1 MSSSTGARFKSNA
14 NSEMTKANEAS
25 TSPVNTTTTTTTT
38 TTTVTSNLPDTS
50 AKNEKKKKSIL
61 PKIFGSKRNGRSSD
75 EEAFKPGTE
84 EDDGV
89 PTLDLEK
96 KIETRK
102 KAFLEAAPIMR
113 KSFSERETSPGIEG
127 LNLSNFERPVMAPE
141 TELQS
146 FRIFVATWNVGGKSP
161 NFDLNLQD
169 FFLVE
174 GSADIYVLGFQEI
187 VPLSAG
193 NVLVIED
200 NEPAAK
206 WLALISQALN
216 RPRNEYSDSS
226 DSGTGS
232 KSSNSC
238 SKDTKS
244 PASLNFFQKPSL
256 KVISKNFRAE
266 GSSLLKA
273 CNCPV
278 DSPSR
283 ERRRARK
290 YSDPMNKLDSELQ
303 GDETVEELLSIS
315 ELPSSPSQCRYSL
328 ISSKQM
334 VGIFLTIWTKKEL
347 VPHIGHLRVDSVGRG
362 IMGCLGNK
370 GCISMSMSLH
380 QTSFCFVCSHL
391 ASGEKDGDELKR
403 NSDVTEILKSTQFPR
418 ICKNPCRR
426 APDKIVDHDRIIWL
440 GDLNY
445 RVALSYEETRV
456 LLEDNDWDTLLEK
469 DQLNMERDAGR
480 VFTGFKEGKIV
491 FAPTYKYSQNSD
503 SYAGE
508 TVKSKKKRRTPAW
521 CDRILWR
528 GNGIDQLSYIRGES
542 RFSDHRPVC
551 AVFSV
556 DVEVR
561 SRNNRF
567 RKGYS
572 YTSPRP
578 EYEDYIPQR
587 HSFYDY

>member
-1 MSSSTGARFKSNA
+1 MSSFTGARSKANA
-14 NSEMTKANEAS
+14 NSEMTKANDTNLCPINTSTITS
-25 TSPVNTTTTTTTT
+25 TS
-38 TTTVTSNLPDTS
+38 PDTS
-50 AKNEKKKKSIL
+50 AKNDKKKKCNGDDTFSFTGFFFVIKSIL
-61 PKIFGSKRNGRSSD
+61 PKIFGSKRNGRGSD
-75 EEAFKPGTE
+75 EETLKSSSAE
-84 EDDGV
+84 EGDGV
-89 PTLDLEK
+89 TL
-96 KIETRK
+96 
-102 KAFLEAAPIMR
+102 
-113 KSFSERETSPGIEG
+113 ERETSPGIEG
-127 LNLSNFERPVMAPE
+127 LNLSNFERPMMTPE

-161 NFDLNLQD
+161 NYDLNLQD
-169 FFLVE
+169 FLLVE

-216 RPRNEYSDSS
+216 GPRNEYSDSS

-232 KSSNSC
+232 KTHSSSREL
-238 SKDTKS
+238 KS

-256 KVISKNFRAE
+256 KVISKSFRAE

-278 DSPSR
+278 ESPSR
-283 ERRRARK
+283 ERRRMRK
-290 YSDPMNKLDSELQ
+290 FSDPMSKLDSELR
-303 GDETVEELLSIS
+303 GDDTVEELLSIA
-315 ELPSSPSQCRYSL
+315 EIPSSPSQSRYSL
-328 ISSKQM
+328 ISTKQM

-347 VPHIGHLRVDSVGRG
+347 VPHIGHLRADSVGRG

-391 ASGEKDGDELKR
+391 ASGEKEGDELKR
-403 NSDVTEILKSTQFPR
+403 NSDVAEILKSTQFPR

-426 APDKIVDHDRIIWL
+426 APEKIVDHDRIIWL

-445 RVALSYEETRV
+445 RMALSYEETRV
-456 LLEDNDWDTLLEK
+456 LLEDNDWDTLLAK

-480 VFTGFKEGKIV
+480 VFNGFKEGRVV
-491 FAPTYKYSQNSD
+491 FAPTYKYSHNSD

-528 GNGIDQLSYIRGES
+528 GNGIEQLSYIRGES

-561 SRNNRF
+561 CRNNRF

-578 EYEDYIPQR
+578 EYEDFIPQR

>member
-1 MSSSTGARFKSNA
+1 MTKSNHHSS
-14 NSEMTKANEAS
+14 NNNNHNNDNNNNNNNNNILLSPINCS
-25 TSPVNTTTTTTTT
+25 TATNT
-38 TTTVTSNLPDTS
+38 SPDTS
-50 AKNEKKKKSIL
+50 AKNEKKKKSLL
-61 PKIFGSKRNGRSSD
+61 PKIFGSKRNGRGSD
-75 EEAFKPGTE
+75 EDALKPNTE
-84 EDDGV
+84 GDSISIS
-89 PTLDLEK
+89 LDLEK
-96 KIETRK
+96 KIETRR
-102 KAFLEAAPIMR
+102 KAFLEASPIMR

-127 LNLSNFERPVMAPE
+127 LNLSNFERPMAPE
-141 TELQS
+141 NEIQS
-146 FRIFVATWNVGGKSP
+146 FRVFVATWNVGGKSP

-169 FFLVE
+169 FLLVE

-216 RPRNEYSDSS
+216 TPKSEFSDSS

-232 KSSNSC
+232 KTKES
-238 SKDTKS
+238 KS

-256 KVISKNFRAE
+256 KAISRNFRAE

-273 CNCPV
+273 CNCPME
-278 DSPSR
+278 SPSR
-283 ERRRARK
+283 ERRRVRK
-290 YSDPMNKLDSELQ
+290 FSDPMNKLDSEIR
-303 GDETVEELLSIS
+303 GGSTMEELLSIA
-315 ELPSSPSQCRYSL
+315 EIPSSPGQSKYSL

-391 ASGEKDGDELKR
+391 ASGEKEGDEIRR
-403 NSDVTEILKSTQFPR
+403 NSDVAEILKGIQFPR

-426 APDKIVDHDRIIWL
+426 APEKIVDHDRIIWL

-469 DQLNMERDAGR
+469 DQLNIERDAGR
-480 VFTGFKEGKIV
+480 VFSGFKEGRIV
-491 FAPTYKYSQNSD
+491 FAPTYKYSHNSD

-528 GNGIDQLSYIRGES
+528 GRSIEQLSYIRGES

-556 DVEVR
+556 GVEVR

-578 EYEDYIPQR
+578 EYEDFIPQR
-587 HSFYDY
+587 HSFYDF

>member
-1 MSSSTGARFKSNA
+1 MNLMSYYEFT
-14 NSEMTKANEAS
+14 
-25 TSPVNTTTTTTTT
+25 
-38 TTTVTSNLPDTS
+38 
-50 AKNEKKKKSIL
+50 
-61 PKIFGSKRNGRSSD
+61 
-75 EEAFKPGTE
+75 
-84 EDDGV
+84 
-89 PTLDLEK
+89 
-96 KIETRK
+96 
-102 KAFLEAAPIMR
+102 
-113 KSFSERETSPGIEG
+113 ERETSPGIEG
-127 LNLSNFERPVMAPE
+127 LNLSNFERPTMAPE
-141 TELQS
+141 NEIQS

-169 FFLVE
+169 FLLVE

-216 RPRNEYSDSS
+216 TPKSEFSDSS

-232 KSSNSC
+232 KT
-238 SKDTKS
+238 KETKS

-256 KVISKNFRAE
+256 KAISRNFRAE

-278 DSPSR
+278 ESPSR
-283 ERRRARK
+283 DRRRVRK
-290 YSDPMNKLDSELQ
+290 FSDPMNKLDNEIHGAS
-303 GDETVEELLSIS
+303 TMEELLSIA
-315 ELPSSPSQCRYSL
+315 EIPSSPGQSKYSL

-391 ASGEKDGDELKR
+391 ASGEKEGDEVRR
-403 NSDVTEILKSTQFPR
+403 NSDVAEILKGTQFPR
-418 ICKNPCRR
+418 ICKHPCRR
-426 APDKIVDHDRIIWL
+426 APEKIVDHDRIIWL

-469 DQLNMERDAGR
+469 DQLNIERDAGR
-480 VFTGFKEGKIV
+480 VFTGFKEGRIV
-491 FAPTYKYSQNSD
+491 FAPTYKYSHNSD

-528 GNGIDQLSYIRGES
+528 GRSIEQLSYIRGES

-556 DVEVR
+556 GVEVR

-587 HSFYDY
+587 HSFYDF